1 MDPFLILIA
10 LVVFMLL
17 LPPILDPAIRIKTR
31 QIVNGTHPESRGA
44 QWLAWYKEPLS
55 LRHNWLAKETGDDD
69 PYGWYYTKRRE
80 EAYRF
85 SSAQAA
91 KDRLPCYDGSSK
103 IEERTGVEM
112 A

>member
-1 MDPFLILIA
+1 MDILLWLAIIVLI
-10 LVVFMLL
+10 L
-17 LPPILDPAIRIKTR
+17 LPPSFDPAIRIKMR
-31 QIVNGTHPESRGA
+31 QVMNDTHPESRNA
-44 QWLAWYKEPLS
+44 EWLAWYKEPLA
-55 LRHNWLAKETGDDD
+55 LRHNYWLAKETGDDD

-103 IEERTGVEM
+103 IEERTGIEI